1 MAAHFP
7 LVDRAPSDFLHPLD
21 QRRTRDD
28 AGVAGAQRTGN
39 GSGSVRNV
47 FDQYKQPENRLTHS
61 LATVLHEDA
70 ALLKSFLATF
80 GPTPHPPVRELKV
93 IEQSLPGIPELAGSE
108 TFSHGLPDAVIF
120 SDEGWALIIESKISD
135 ALDRKQLERHRR
147 TIEKCGF
154 DRLFGLAVTVQEPGF
169 NMAGWHVISWKDVY
183 AWAHKNENNSHWAGR
198 LVDYFNVAE
207 GKMTSEEY
215 LKEGTITEF
224 SGISFDPYTYLE
236 GKRVLRLLTQKL
248 RGNAKF
254 IKTMR
259 LDPASGR
266 KSITE
271 QRRIWDFISFLPS
284 EGGSLEVHSKFPHCT
299 VAIGP
304 EEAEAMITFPNGM
317 RSVLRKQL
325 LGASLEDFTG
335 RLEQASH
342 ELTASLNELKAY
354 RPKVRLMQRRYPSQS
369 AEPLMDGSIEFDI
382 RAAFGDPKPHFGP
395 PIKKQQQWVQAAYEL
410 LANQH
415 SNIQFQIGVEFQ
427 YPEFDELADK
437 EADRYFIAAFSA
449 LRPFASVIVNADM
462 D

>member
-1 MAAHFP
+1 M
-7 LVDRAPSDFLHPLD
+7 
-21 QRRTRDD
+21 
-28 AGVAGAQRTGN
+28 
-39 GSGSVRNV
+39 RNV

-61 LATVLHEDA
+61 LATVLHEDT

-80 GPTPHPPVRELKV
+80 GPKPHPPVRKLKV
-93 IEQSLPGIPELAGSE
+93 IEQSLPGRPEPDGPATLSQ
-108 TFSHGLPDAVIF
+108 GLPDAVIF

-135 ALDRKQLERHRR
+135 ALSRNQLERHRR

-207 GKMTSEEY
+207 AKMTSEEY

-224 SGISFDPYTYLE
+224 SGISFDSYTYLE
-236 GKRVLRLLTQKL
+236 GKRVLRLLTQKI
-248 RGNAKF
+248 RENSKF
-254 IKTMR
+254 IREMR

-266 KSITE
+266 NSITE
-271 QRRIWDFISFLPS
+271 QKRLWDFISFLARK
-284 EGGSLEVHSKFPHCT
+284 EGEMAFQRFPHCT

-304 EEAEAMITFPNGM
+304 VDAEAMITFPNGM

-325 LGASLEDFTG
+325 RGSSVKEFTG
-335 RLEQASH
+335 RLEHAGH
-342 ELTASLNELKAY
+342 ALTASLNGLKAY
-354 RPKVRLMQRRYPSQS
+354 RPKIRLMQRRYRSQR

-382 RAAFGDPKPHFGP
+382 RAAFGDPNPHFGP
-395 PIKKQQQWVQAAYEL
+395 PIKKQQQWAQATYDL

-415 SNIQFQIGVEFQ
+415 SNIQFQIGVEFH
-427 YPEFDELADK
+427 YSKFNELADK
-437 EADRYFIAAFSA
+437 EADRYFIDAFRA
-449 LRPFASVIVNADM
+449 LRPFAGVVVDADLG
-462 D
+462 